1 MADWLSPLIV
11 VLEPRHGSVGRS
23 SASLHLWRAHTAW
36 SFYDAA
42 ASLLLCRIL
51 LVLLL
56 ARLVVVLD
64 QIALFQIGC
73 CLLLGDVSDLSIGG
87 VNGIGQVRE

>member
-1 MADWLSPLIV
+1 MFGLV
-11 VLEPRHGSVGRS
+11 TGVT
-23 SASLHLWRAHTAW
+23 ASLACSLTAW
-36 SFYDAA
+36 SLYDSAS
-42 ASLLLCRIL
+42 SLLLFRIL

-56 ARLVVVLD
+56 PRLVVVLD